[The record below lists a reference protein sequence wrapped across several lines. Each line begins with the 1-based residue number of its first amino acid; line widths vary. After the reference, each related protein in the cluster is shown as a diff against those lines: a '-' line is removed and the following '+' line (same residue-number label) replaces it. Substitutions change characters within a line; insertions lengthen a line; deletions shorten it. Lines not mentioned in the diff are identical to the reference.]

1 MSKIYNKPIAVLGA
15 GSFGTALA
23 ILLAKNGNDTI
34 LWGRDPTQVAL
45 MNQDRLNQKYL
56 PDIPFPKNLTVV
68 SDFEQAVVDVKD
80 ILISTPSYAFSD
92 TLINVFNNGGAE
104 NKSTS
109 RRIVWACKGLEPE
122 TSEFLENR
130 VVEIFGA
137 DNPKAVLS
145 GPTFAQ
151 ELAAGSPTAITLA
164 SDDSLFAKDL
174 SARFVNETFRI
185 YLSSDLKG
193 VQFGGAFKNI
203 VAIGAGIADGLGFG
217 ANARTALITRGLA
230 EMMRMGE
237 RLGGRVE
244 TFTGMAGLGDLVLT
258 CTDNQS
264 RNRRFG
270 IALGRGATIEQAVK
284 EIGQVVEGVRNTKE
298 VRHLAEMLSVDM
310 PVCQAIYSILYLNQ
324 DPKIAAKALL
334 TRTLKVEGD

>member
-1 MSKIYNKPIAVLGA
+1 MSDILSKPIAVLGA

-23 ILLAKNGNDTI
+23 ILLARNGNNTV
-34 LWGRDPTQVAL
+34 LWGRDSKQVDSINLASE
-45 MNQDRLNQKYL
+45 NQKYL
-56 PDIPFPKNLTVV
+56 PGVKLPENLKVT
-68 SDFEQAVVDVKD
+68 SNFSEAVTGIDD
-80 ILISTPSYAFSD
+80 ILISTPSYAFSK
-92 TLINVFNNGGAE
+92 TLDALKALGNHNL
-104 NKSTS
+104 
-109 RRIVWACKGLEPE
+109 RIVWACKGLEPD

-130 VVEIFGA
+130 VIEVLGA
-137 DNPKAVLS
+137 DRPKAVLS
-145 GPTFAQ
+145 GPTFAK
-151 ELAAGSPTAITLA
+151 ELAIGSPTAITLGADDGLFA
-164 SDDSLFAKDL
+164 SDL
-174 SARFVNETFRI
+174 SGRLVNDTFRI

-237 RLGGRVE
+237 KLGGRKE
-244 TFTGMAGLGDLVLT
+244 TFTGMAGLGDLILT

-270 IALGRGATIEQAVK
+270 LAIGKGASIDKAVA

-298 VRHLAEMLSVDM
+298 VRHLAEVHSVDM
-310 PVCQAIYSILYLNQ
+310 PVCQAIYGILYLKQ
-324 DPKIAAKALL
+324 DPKVAAKQLL